1 MNFEIDPS
9 WKNELASYFESQAWK
24 SLQAFIDQEYLT
36 KTIYPETNKI
46 FNAFNLCPPKNV
58 KVVILGQDP
67 YHSEDQAHG
76 LSFSVQQGVKA
87 PPSLRNIF
95 KELDSDIGI
104 ARSDTDLSDWAKQGV
119 LLLNSVLTVE
129 DSKPG
134 SHANRGWEEF
144 TDHVIDNISKSNNN
158 VVFVLWGG
166 YAQKKSVLIDESK
179 HLILTAPHPSPLSSY
194 RGFFGSKPFSKINS
208 YLQLKNLSPISW

>member
-1 MNFEIDPS
+1 MNFEIDPL